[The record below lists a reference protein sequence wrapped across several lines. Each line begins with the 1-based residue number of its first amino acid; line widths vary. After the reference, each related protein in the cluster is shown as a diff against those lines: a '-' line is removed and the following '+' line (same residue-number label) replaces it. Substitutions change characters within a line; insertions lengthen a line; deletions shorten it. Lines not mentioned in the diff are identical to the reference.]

1 MVWGEGFASWL
12 RQNQPEH
19 LRLGRLGE
27 RAAKRHL
34 KQTGLKFLY
43 ANFKGEQGEID
54 LAFREGKV
62 LVFVEVK
69 ARSSESWTRPA
80 AAVNAAKQR
89 RIVATAREYVRMLP
103 EGEVPIRFDIV
114 EVLLEDGRVGEV
126 RHQSNAFAP
135 ARSHR

>member
-1 MVWGEGFASWL
+1 M
-12 RQNQPEH
+12 
-19 LRLGRLGE
+19 
-27 RAAKRHL
+27 
-34 KQTGLKFLY
+34 
-43 ANFKGEQGEID
+43 
-54 LAFREGKV
+54 FREGKV

-126 RHQSNAFAP
+126 RHQPNAFAP
-135 ARSHR
+135 ARVRR